1 MIKKTISEFG
11 QIVTT
16 SQKPKQYRSNSL
28 EIRDKDGRFIATLSQ
43 SYTGSVTLVSG
54 QGYELKESEL

>member
-1 MIKKTISEFG
+1 MIKKTISEYG
-11 QIVTT
+11 QIITT
-16 SQKPKQYRSNSL
+16 ADKPEKWRSNSL
-28 EIRDKDGRFIATLSQ
+28 EIRDKDGRFIAQLSQ

>member
-1 MIKKTISEFG
+1 MIKKTISEYG
-11 QIVTT
+11 QIITT
-16 SQKPKQYRSNSL
+16 ADKPEQWRSNSL

-54 QGYELKESEL
+54 QGYELKESEE

>member
-1 MIKKTISEFG
+1 MTVKKTISEYG

-16 SQKPKQYRSNSL
+16 VQKPKQYHSNML
-28 EIRDKDGRFIATLSQ
+28 EIRDKDGHFVATLSQ

-54 QGYELKESEL
+54 QGYELKESK